1 MILGGKDNIVCNKT
15 AKNFFDVVPIE
26 DKAIVNYDDLDHM
39 IIHDAEY
46 LPMIVRDVS
55 GFFDTHR

>member
-1 MILGGKDNIVCNKT
+1 MILGGKDNVICNKA
-15 AKNFFDVVPIE
+15 AKNFFELVLTE

-46 LPMIVRDVS
+46 LPLITNDLI
-55 GFFDTHR
+55 GFFNTH